1 MKESWKQN
9 HLFIVNSKSGK
20 GKSEEYLGLLSS
32 LALKEDTVYVEQT
45 STIQELKEVL
55 DRYRNKVGRIYAVGG
70 DGTLSVLISEVMKRG
85 LNHFVEIGT
94 LPAGTGNDY
103 IRNLTNH
110 DFSFAN
116 PEEQIALML
125 NGRSTCIDIGR
136 VNREYFVNITSVGI
150 DADVI
155 GNSLHFKNKKS
166 VPVQFAYLIS
176 AFYTIFRQKKRKS
189 PKVRLDGR
197 PIRGEFLLV
206 AIGKGKFYGS
216 GIKVL
221 PDAELTGGY
230 FSVLK
235 VDCLSK
241 RRIFSLIKKF
251 IDGRHKDIP
260 ETHFFTGKKVE
271 FTSESEFALQY
282 DGEIMYVKEA
292 AVELIPQAI
301 KMIVP

>member
-1 MKESWKQN
+1 M
-9 HLFIVNSKSGK
+9 FIVNSKSGK

-32 LALKEDTVYVEQT
+32 LALKEDTVYVEKT
-45 STIQELKEVL
+45 STIQELKEIL
-55 DRYRNKVGRIYAVGG
+55 NRYRNKVGRIYAVGG

-103 IRNLTNH
+103 IRNLTNR
-110 DFSFAN
+110 DFSLEK
-116 PEEQIALML
+116 PEEQISLML
-125 NGRSTCIDIGR
+125 NGTSMCIDIGR
-136 VNREYFVNITSVGI
+136 VNREYFVNIASVGI

-155 GNSLHFKNKKS
+155 GNSLYFKNKKMI
-166 VPVQFAYLIS
+166 PMQFAYLIS
-176 AFYTIFRQKKRKS
+176 AFYTIFRQRNQRS
-189 PKVRLDGR
+189 TKVMLDGR
-197 PIRGEFLLV
+197 MIRGEFLLV
-206 AIGKGKFYGS
+206 AVGKGKFYGS

-235 VDCLSK
+235 VDRLSK

-251 IDGRHKDIP
+251 MDGRHKNVP

-271 FTSESEFALQY
+271 FISESEFALQY

-292 AVELIPQAI
+292 AIELIPQAI